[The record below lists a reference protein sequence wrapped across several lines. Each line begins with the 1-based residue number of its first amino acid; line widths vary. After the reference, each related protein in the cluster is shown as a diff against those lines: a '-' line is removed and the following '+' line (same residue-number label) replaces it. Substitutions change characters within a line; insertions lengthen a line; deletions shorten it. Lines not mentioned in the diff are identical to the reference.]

1 MPKLDPRGSKN
12 AVLRGFEWMGRR
24 GGTTR
29 LGRMAVQAA
38 SAVMRGYQGRNAV
51 LQHIATNGEARI
63 LQKFGPALEVVFD
76 VGANEG
82 EWTQFALEAGARKVH
97 AFEISPATSTD
108 LVARFASDGRV
119 TVNTFGLSENAGTV
133 TIRHFPDFPK
143 LTTMTDFPWELEAE
157 EIEVPVRTGDDYLAE
172 MGIDRI
178 DFLKLDVEGAEHSV
192 LRGFTKAFERGAIG
206 AVQFE
211 YGKFVVLT
219 KYMLRDFYADLTA
232 HGFVLGQIL
241 PNFWEAKPFNL
252 AMETLTDANYLAVH
266 ESRTDLLELL
276 RG

>member
-1 MPKLDPRGSKN
+1 M
-12 AVLRGFEWMGRR
+12 LRVFERLGRR
-24 GGTTR
+24 GGTSR
-29 LGRMAVQAA
+29 IGRVAVQCAR
-38 SAVMRGYQGRNAV
+38 AVLRGYQGRNAL
-51 LQHIATNGEARI
+51 LQHIESNGEARI
-63 LQKFGPALEVVFD
+63 LQKFGSALDVVFD
-76 VGANEG
+76 VGANDG
-82 EWTQFALEAGARKVH
+82 EWTQFALEAGARSVH
-97 AFEISPATSTD
+97 AFEISPATSAG
-108 LVARFASDGRV
+108 LVERYAADDRV
-119 TVNTFGLSENAGTV
+119 TVNTFGLSEAAGTV

-143 LTTMTDFPWELEAE
+143 LTTMTDFPWEIPSV

-192 LRGFTKAFERGAIG
+192 LRGFAKAFERGAIG

-219 KYMLRDFYADLTA
+219 KYMLMDFYADLTA

-241 PNFWEAKPFNL
+241 PNHWEAKPFNL

-266 ESRTDLLELL
+266 ESRTDLLERLTG
-276 RG
+276 R